1 MEFIQFLIDLLKDTK
16 PTIDQFIADHGKLV
30 YGLLFL
36 IIFVETGLVVMP
48 FLPGDSLLLLRVHSR
63 PVQARSSIS
72 VCSSSCCSVRPYWAT
87 T

>member
-48 FLPGDSLLLLRVHSR
+48 FRVTPCFLLRVHSR